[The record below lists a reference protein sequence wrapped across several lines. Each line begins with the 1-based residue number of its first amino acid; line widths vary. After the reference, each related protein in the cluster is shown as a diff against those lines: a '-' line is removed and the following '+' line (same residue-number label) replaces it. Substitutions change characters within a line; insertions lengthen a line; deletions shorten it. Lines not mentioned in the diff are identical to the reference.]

1 MLQKF
6 CIYIKIWQF
15 SWAWRNTSKST
26 LSFIKIRKLGGK
38 IQKHHSVD
46 LNCWATTLVVYW
58 NQSVSHITLV
68 VQRKLCMPLYVWVCA
83 CARVWRK
90 WRTVSHQI
98 STTFSHFKA
107 IGLRASAGITQ
118 RLSPPDTVMKSCT
131 YKGFCEKAH
140 GSSSGAKM
148 ECCFGDNC
156 NGPHKSH
163 SHGDHHHNNAG
174 AAASSSLLLVTSLLL
189 RLASSQLWTT
199 LPLPVIYPLLLAT
212 FVHLF
217 LTSSKCHFWPLTERF
232 WSLSISG
239 GLSQKN
245 IFQNRSL
252 FLFSS
257 KTWIVMVSKVVL
269 SLLGYVNMHSHQT
282 SDDE

>member
-1 MLQKF
+1 MHMLY
-6 CIYIKIWQF
+6 IYNSKIISVCCRNFASILKYDSLAEPEGTPASPRCPLLKLKKKKNWGRKY
-15 SWAWRNTSKST
+15 RNTTSLSWVELLSNNSSGLWKSECFGYHPRGSKKT
-26 LSFIKIRKLGGK
+26 LYALVCV
-38 IQKHHSVD
+38 SVC
-46 LNCWATTLVVYW
+46 L
-58 NQSVSHITLV
+58 
-68 VQRKLCMPLYVWVCA
+68 CA
-83 CARVWRK
+83 CVWRK

-107 IGLRASAGITQ
+107 IGLRASASITH

-163 SHGDHHHNNAG
+163 SHGEHHHNSAG

-199 LPLPVIYPLLLAT
+199 LPLPAIYPLLLAT

-217 LTSSKCHFWPLTERF
+217 LTSSNCHFWPLTERF
-232 WSLSISG
+232 WSLS

-252 FLFSS
+252 FLFFCP
-257 KTWIVMVSKVVL
+257 K
-269 SLLGYVNMHSHQT
+269 LG
-282 SDDE
+282 